1 MTTLTATERAALLGI
16 ARGAILAEL
25 GLARAPDLPAAGAL
39 AEPRG
44 AFVTLHVAGELRG
57 CIGTFRPQGSLA
69 ETVARMAVSA
79 AREDPRF
86 LPLREDE
93 IADLGVA
100 VSALSPPVRL
110 DDRRA
115 VKVGVHGLV
124 VKRGWNRGALLPK
137 VAVEQGWDGETFLAR
152 ACLKAGLPA
161 DAWRAPDTEVEVFE
175 AEEFGEGADA

>member
-1 MTTLTATERAALLGI
+1 
-16 ARGAILAEL
+16 
-25 GLARAPDLPAAGAL
+25 
-39 AEPRG
+39 
-44 AFVTLHVAGELRG
+44 
-57 CIGTFRPQGSLA
+57 
-69 ETVARMAVSA
+69 MAVSA

-86 LPLREDE
+86 LPLRADE

-137 VAVEQGWDGETFLAR
+137 VAVEQGWDGETFLSR

-161 DAWRAPDTEVEVFE
+161 DAWREPDTEVEVFE